1 MEDRHPRLSS
11 TILLARVL
19 SIAGHPFV
27 VVPLMIAAATRNW
40 VWTAAVCA
48 GMVLPLLVIT
58 LWNVRRGLWSDP
70 DVSRKDQ
77 RSGLYRAGLPLLA
90 ATALILYLLD
100 AGPRMMRGIT
110 AVAVMLTLGVLGNRW
125 LKISLHLM
133 IAAYCTVVIG
143 DLYPSTLWATV
154 PLLAALG
161 WSRRKLERHT
171 WAEVAVGTVIGALA
185 AWWAIL

>member
-27 VVPLMIAAATRNW
+27 VVPLTIAAATRNW
-40 VWTAAVCA
+40 VWTAAISA

-58 LWNVRRGLWSDP
+58 LRNVRPGLWSDP
-70 DVSRKDQ
+70 DVSRQEQ

-90 ATALILYLLD
+90 ATTLLLYFLD
-100 AGPRMMRGIT
+100 AGPRMMRGL
-110 AVAVMLTLGVLGNRW
+110 AAAAAMLLLGVLGNRW

-133 IAAYCTVVIG
+133 IAAYCTVLIG
-143 DLYPSTLWATV
+143 DLYPRTLWWTL

-161 WSRRKLERHT
+161 WSRRKLNRHT
-171 WAEVAVGTVIGALA
+171 WAEVAVGTAIGAA
-185 AWWAIL
+185 ASWWAIS